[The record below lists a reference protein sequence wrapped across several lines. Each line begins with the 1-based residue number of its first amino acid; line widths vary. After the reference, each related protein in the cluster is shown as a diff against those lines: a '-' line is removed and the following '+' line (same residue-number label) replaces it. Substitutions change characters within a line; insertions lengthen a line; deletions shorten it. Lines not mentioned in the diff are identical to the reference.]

1 MKQLLFDNLKNVAGW
16 KTSRKIIVFSVDDY
30 GNIRLNSKKARENL
44 DKAGL
49 KVLSRFDAYDTLET
63 RNDLEA
69 LYEVLSGVK
78 DKNGNSA
85 VFTPY
90 TLPCNINFEAMA
102 AKGNEYYIYE
112 SLPETFNKLSLSDPQ
127 SYEGAW
133 ALWREGID
141 KGLMKPQFHGREHFN
156 LKVFEEKLKNKDKEL
171 LINLQNRS
179 YTSISSS
186 GYSSIGYTAAFAFHK
201 EEDYTELQ
209 SILEDGTDQFEKV
222 FGFRSDTFTPP
233 AQQFPIKLL
242 SILQKYGI
250 KSIDIPFHHKV
261 HLGENQYK
269 LKVNVTGVDEKLNIV
284 KIVRNVIFEPTHGNT
299 DHVGHALKQIKAAFR
314 WNKPAIISSHRVN
327 YCGYIDE
334 NNRKKGLNALQKL
347 LSQIVKV
354 WPDVEFMSADELG
367 KLIALDQ
374 KKNV

>member
-1 MKQLLFDNLKNVAGW
+1 MKQALFDHIKNIPGW
-16 KTSRKIIVFSVDDY
+16 KTNRKIVVFPVDDY
-30 GNIRLNSKKARENL
+30 GNIRLASKEARKKL

-63 RNDLEA
+63 REDLEA

-78 DKNGNSA
+78 DKHGNSA

-90 TLPCNINFEAMA
+90 ALPCNINFEAMA
-102 AKGNEYYIYE
+102 VEGNVYYIYE

-201 EEDYTELQ
+201 EEDYTQLQ

-222 FGFRSDTFTPP
+222 FGFTSGTFTPP
-233 AQQFPIKLL
+233 AQQFPLKLL
-242 SILQKYGI
+242 PILKKNGI
-250 KSIDIPFHHKV
+250 NAIDRPFHHKV
-261 HLGENQYK
+261 HLGENRYK
-269 LKVNVTGVDEKLNIV
+269 RKINVTGIDGKLNLV
-284 KIVRNVIFEPTHGNT
+284 KIVRNVVFEPTHGDIN
-299 DHVGHALKQIKAAFR
+299 HVEKAMQQIKVAFK
-314 WNKPAIISSHRVN
+314 WNKPAIISSHRIN
-327 YCGYIDE
+327 FCGYIDE
-334 NNRKKGLNALQKL
+334 NNRKVGLAALQNL
-347 LSQIVKV
+347 LNRIVKE
-354 WPDVEFMSADELG
+354 WPDVEFMSAEELTKTIVLG
-367 KLIALDQ
+367 NQ
-374 KKNV
+374 E